1 MGGITLTAHNNK
13 GENLGGAAS
22 NESEHT
28 EISLSF
34 AF

>member
-1 MGGITLTAHNNK
+1 MTFKVHRNTADDVSN
-13 GENLGGAAS
+13 AAS

-28 EISLSF
+28 EVGVTF